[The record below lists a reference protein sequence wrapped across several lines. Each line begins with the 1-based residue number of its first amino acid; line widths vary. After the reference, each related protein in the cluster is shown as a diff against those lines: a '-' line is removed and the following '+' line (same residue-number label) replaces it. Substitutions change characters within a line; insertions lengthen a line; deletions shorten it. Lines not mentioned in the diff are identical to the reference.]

1 MLYVCVRDLV
11 VAQGLVTSSSHS
23 RGGAKRVLMTSLLN
37 GVSFHS
43 VYSGLQKVCLPQT
56 YKHINISAALW
67 DPFCEEFYG
76 STPLQDKNVL

>member
-1 MLYVCVRDLV
+1 MTV
-11 VAQGLVTSSSHS
+11 GLVSDVFKILFSPAVAISAQSTVI
-23 RGGAKRVLMTSLLN
+23 AN
-37 GVSFHS
+37 GSDECYLGIGDYI
-43 VYSGLQKVCLPQT
+43 YSGLQKVCLPQT